1 MLRQTHPKRLR
12 EAAQHGG
19 WQGICSSD
27 AVVMHRLPICECV
40 KELFLQVVNGT
51 PYIAGLNPSWQ
62 SRFAQT
68 QKQILD
74 LTEKYTLPDVD
85 IIMSAA
91 DACKNWD
98 GEEPMQKNASSTPC
112 DKNVS
117 TCPLVLMTES
127 HQA

>member
-1 MLRQTHPKRLR
+1 MY
-12 EAAQHGG
+12 
-19 WQGICSSD
+19 
-27 AVVMHRLPICECV
+27 RLPICECV

-98 GEEPMQKNASSTPC
+98 GEKPMQKNASFTPC

-117 TCPLVLMTES
+117 TCPLLFNDREPSGLNKSVMRRT
-127 HQA
+127 